1 MTVPFKTLAPSVVK
15 IPEIHYV
22 SSLVTDV
29 SAGDNQSVCNGGFT
43 TLTGSCTPSD
53 CEFTWSQV
61 SGPDQAIFSDDT
73 SLTTD
78 VSIVAEAFGD
88 YVFRL
93 TAVNA
98 FGSSYSDVSVALT
111 SCALSKVDALII
123 SGGAGGGG
131 GGAPNLDPGRSGS
144 GGGGGAGTYVIGTDI
159 PLYAGYN
166 KVWVGAIGGGGQYWG
181 GKGHISG
188 FGTTYTPWAGGG
200 GGYGVYNDTGV
211 DGLPG
216 SSGGGAGGSETT
228 ARVGGTSEQSPGNI
242 GGNSAPPAAPLH
254 ASAGGGGGGAASS
267 GSNGLQNT
275 YAGNGG
281 EGVLNPFYI
290 GTINSAYICS
300 GGGGAY
306 LGVTSSGGGFGGTG
320 GGRGAYWTGT
330 GPATDP
336 TDATG
341 FGSGGGGGSGFY
353 VGASHNGSNGAT
365 GAVIIK
371 YQGPEQAT
379 GGTIYSFGGWTYHEF
394 TSNGNFIIPGRD
406 VNNSP
411 ISMGVPCETVT
422 TSGDACLKSGFI
434 KAYPITDNGATVT
447 YRMQFVGASVVDG
460 IRGSYINYSDSVTHY
475 VTTDA
480 AFDVTFPTGSFAQA
494 GMQAYCSS
502 SWENMT
508 NFNTGWHWYFE

>member
-22 SSLVTDV
+22 SPLMNDV
-29 SAGDNQSVCNGGFT
+29 SAGDDQTPCNGGFA
-43 TLTGSCTPSD
+43 TLTGSCTPSECD
-53 CEFTWSQV
+53 FTWSQV
-61 SGPDQAIFSDDT
+61 SGPSQAIFSDNH

-78 VSIVAEAFGD
+78 VSGSFGL

-98 FGSSYSDVSVALT
+98 FGSSYSDVNINLT
-111 SCALSKVDALII
+111 SCPLTMVDALVI

-131 GGAPNLDPGRSGS
+131 GGAPNMDPSRSGG

-159 PLYAGYN
+159 PLFAGYN
-166 KVWVGAIGGGGQYWG
+166 KVWVGGVGGGGRANG
-181 GKGHISG
+181 AKGHISG

-200 GGYGVYNDTGV
+200 GGAGVYNDTGL
-211 DGLPG
+211 DGCFG
-216 SSGGGAGGSETT
+216 ASGGGGGGSEVT
-228 ARVGGTSEQSPGNI
+228 ARIGGTSEETPGNI
-242 GGNSAPPAAPLH
+242 GGNSAPPSSIGG
-254 ASAGGGGGGAASS
+254 ASAGGGGGGAGAV
-267 GSNGLQNT
+267 GGGGVQNT
-275 YAGNGG
+275 HGGNGG
-281 EGVLNPFYI
+281 QGVLNPYYI
-290 GTINSAYICS
+290 GSAQSAYICS

-306 LGVTSSGGGFGGTG
+306 TGITSSQGGFGGTG
-320 GGRGAYWTGT
+320 AGRGAYWTGS
-330 GPATDP
+330 GPVTDP
-336 TDATG
+336 TNATG
-341 FGSGGGGGSGFY
+341 FGSGGGGGGGFY
-353 VGASHNGSNGAT
+353 VGAAHQGSDGGT

-371 YQGPEQAT
+371 YQGNPQAT

-394 TSNGNFIIPGRD
+394 SSNGNFIIPGRD
-406 VNNSP
+406 INNSP
-411 ISMGVPCETVT
+411 ISMGVPCETT
-422 TSGDACLKSGFI
+422 QHDACNCVKTGFI

-447 YRMQFVGASVVDG
+447 YRMQFVGASVADG

-480 AFDVTFPTGSFAQA
+480 PFDVTFPTGSFAQA
-494 GMQAYCSS
+494 GMQAYCDS